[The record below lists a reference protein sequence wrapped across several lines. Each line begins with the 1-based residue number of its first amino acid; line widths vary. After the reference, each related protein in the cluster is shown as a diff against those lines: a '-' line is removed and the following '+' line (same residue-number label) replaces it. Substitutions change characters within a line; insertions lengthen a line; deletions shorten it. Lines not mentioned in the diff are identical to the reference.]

1 MRWIDKAEYDF
12 SVQWEKD
19 RHKVWEES
27 LKLNN
32 MNGTRFINNKYIG
45 KPMYE
50 VTLTLKPSTR
60 VGIDEYEFYFRKEKK
75 RIPAITP
82 IVRFY
87 ASDIVDAIQAFDA
100 KEVTK
105 MTIEFD

>member
-1 MRWIDKAEYDF
+1 
-12 SVQWEKD
+12 
-19 RHKVWEES
+19 
-27 LKLNN
+27 
-32 MNGTRFINNKYIG
+32 MNGTRFINSQYIH

-60 VGIDEYEFYFRKEKK
+60 IGIDEYEFYFRKEKK
-75 RIPAITP
+75 RIPATTP

-100 KEVTK
+100 KETES
-105 MTIEFD
+105 MTIKFTNYLEI